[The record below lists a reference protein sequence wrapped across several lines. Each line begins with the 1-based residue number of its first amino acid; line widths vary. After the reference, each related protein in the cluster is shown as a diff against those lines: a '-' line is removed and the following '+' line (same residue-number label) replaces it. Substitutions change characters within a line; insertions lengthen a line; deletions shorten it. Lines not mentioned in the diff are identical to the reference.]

1 MICVGVAASNANAVT
16 RSRATSA
23 AGSSRRARAD
33 QKRRSEIRPFWWFST
48 RSSEV
53 MRKPDSVKNVET
65 PRKPPFAQP
74 NPPWYSRTAISETA
88 RRPSS
93 APT

>member
-1 MICVGVAASNANAVT
+1 
-16 RSRATSA
+16 
-23 AGSSRRARAD
+23 
-33 QKRRSEIRPFWWFST
+33 
-48 RSSEV
+48 

-74 NPPWYSRTAISETA
+74 NPPWYSSTAMSETA

-93 APT
+93 APTWGSRAPRTGATGVRPSAPRQSDVTLRSS

>member
-1 MICVGVAASNANAVT
+1 
-16 RSRATSA
+16 
-23 AGSSRRARAD
+23 
-33 QKRRSEIRPFWWFST
+33 
-48 RSSEV
+48 

-74 NPPWYSRTAISETA
+74 KPPWYSSTAIRETA